1 MDVGG
6 GHVTAALIDPA
17 SVGDVLVE
25 RGAPVDPHAERDAL
39 LEQLAAPGRVLAEHE
54 TLAGWSIAMPGPFDA
69 AAGTGTF
76 AGVDKFQSLAGID
89 LRAAL
94 ADRLGVA
101 PGAVRFVNDA
111 VAYGIGEWASGAG
124 VGAHRMICVTLGT
137 GVGSAFLVGGEE
149 VRSGPTVPE
158 AGEVHRLTIDGRPL
172 EETISSPAI
181 RRADRARSGRERTVE
196 EICAAARA
204 GDRGAREVVSSA
216 MRALGVAL
224 RPWAERFAAD
234 RVVVG
239 GSIARSWDVIEAPL
253 RAGLTLDTH
262 GATHPPTNESTHPP
276 TNESTHP
283 PTNVSTH
290 PPTNVS
296 THAPTNESTH
306 APTHPPTGVVRAA
319 LGSRAPLVGAAMA
332 WASGTRPLSR

>member
-6 GHVTAALIDPA
+6 GHVTAALVDLGSA
-17 SVGDVLVE
+17 GDVLVE
-25 RGAPVDPHAERDAL
+25 RVTPGDVLVEREAPVDPHAARDEL
-39 LEQLAAPGRVLAEHE
+39 LERLTAPGRALAERV

-69 AAGTGTF
+69 EAGTGTF
-76 AGVDKFQSLAGID
+76 AGVDKFRSIAGID

-124 VGAHRMICVTLGT
+124 VGARRMICITLGT
-137 GVGSAFLVGGEE
+137 GVGSAFLVDGAE

-181 RRADRARSGRERTVE
+181 RLADRARSDRARSDRARSGRERTVE
-196 EICAAARA
+196 EICAAARS
-204 GDRGAREVVSSA
+204 GDRDAHEVVAAA
-216 MRALGVAL
+216 MRALGAAL
-224 RPWAERFAAD
+224 RPWVERFAAD

-253 RAGLTLDTH
+253 RAGLAVDDDGGL
-262 GATHPPTNESTHPP
+262 
-276 TNESTHP
+276 
-283 PTNVSTH
+283 
-290 PPTNVS
+290 
-296 THAPTNESTH
+296 
-306 APTHPPTGVVRAA
+306 VRAA
-319 LGSRAPLVGAAMA
+319 LGSRAPLVGAASA
-332 WASGTRPLSR
+332 WASGARRLSR